1 MKTMLLRRIYAL
13 LIICL
18 SFTTFLRAQESGWKV
33 NPYDFQYD
41 MSLYVQMSIEGETV
55 TDYSNYEFGAFA
67 GDECR
72 GVAEYF
78 SQAGKSWLYLR
89 VYSNAASDETIS
101 IKLYDKKTDE
111 VSEIHE
117 TFKFESQLAYGSPSS
132 PVTLHLQGTE
142 LPTFSISAKSA
153 DANMGTVTTEGTGE
167 AVAAGTNVVFTA
179 KALDGYHFESWM
191 ADSKVISKENPYA
204 FLADKD
210 VDAVAQFSPNTYPVT
225 FVVDGDESTEMLD
238 YNSVV
243 PKPADPVKEGY
254 SFTGWSPAFEEGTKV
269 PIDGLKY
276 VAQWKVNQYTI
287 TFDTDGGS
295 AVASITQD
303 YGTAVKAPEA
313 PTKEGYTFT
322 GWDKEVPATM
332 PATNVTIKAQ
342 WKVNQYTITFDT
354 DGGSAVASIT
364 QDYGTAVKAPEAPT
378 KEGYTFIGWDKDV
391 PATMPAGDITLKAQW
406 KVNQYTITFDTDGG
420 SEVKSITQD
429 YGTAVTAPEAPT
441 KEGYTFIGWDKD
453 VPATMPAGDITLK
466 AQWSINQYRVTFVDG
481 DSVVMSV
488 MLDYGS
494 KIELPEPPAK
504 EGHTFTGWSPE
515 VDETLPAHDVTY
527 SATYEVNYYTL
538 TYYINETEV
547 YSVEVA
553 YGDTIEVYVPEMEE
567 GMEFN
572 GWDTEIPATMPAHDV
587 DIYGTSSAVSAIANL
602 VGSMDKG
609 VEVYATDGRFVQ
621 KVYSVEQF
629 MRLPKGIYI
638 IRGKKIAN
646 TF

>member
-429 YGTAVTAPEAPT
+429 YGTAVKAPEAPT
-441 KEGYTFIGWDKD
+441 KEGYTFTGWDKE
-453 VPATMPAGDITLK
+453 VPATMPATNVTIK
-466 AQWSINQYRVTFVDG
+466 AQWKVNQ
-481 DSVVMSV
+481 
-488 MLDYGS
+488 
-494 KIELPEPPAK
+494 
-504 EGHTFTGWSPE
+504 
-515 VDETLPAHDVTY
+515 
-527 SATYEVNYYTL
+527 
-538 TYYINETEV
+538 
-547 YSVEVA
+547 
-553 YGDTIEVYVPEMEE
+553 
-567 GMEFN
+567 
-572 GWDTEIPATMPAHDV
+572 
-587 DIYGTSSAVSAIANL
+587 
-602 VGSMDKG
+602 
-609 VEVYATDGRFVQ
+609 
-621 KVYSVEQF
+621 
-629 MRLPKGIYI
+629 
-638 IRGKKIAN
+638 
-646 TF
+646 

>member
-1 MKTMLLRRIYAL
+1 DTDGGSEVK
-13 LIICL
+13 
-18 SFTTFLRAQESGWKV
+18 
-33 NPYDFQYD
+33 
-41 MSLYVQMSIEGETV
+41 SITQ
-55 TDYSNYEFGAFA
+55 DY
-67 GDECR
+67 
-72 GVAEYF
+72 
-78 SQAGKSWLYLR
+78 
-89 VYSNAASDETIS
+89 
-101 IKLYDKKTDE
+101 
-111 VSEIHE
+111 
-117 TFKFESQLAYGSPSS
+117 
-132 PVTLHLQGTE
+132 GTAVKAPE
-142 LPTFSISAKSA
+142 APT
-153 DANMGTVTTEGTGE
+153 
-167 AVAAGTNVVFTA
+167 
-179 KALDGYHFESWM
+179 
-191 ADSKVISKENPYA
+191 
-204 FLADKD
+204 
-210 VDAVAQFSPNTYPVT
+210 
-225 FVVDGDESTEMLD
+225 
-238 YNSVV
+238 
-243 PKPADPVKEGY
+243 KEGY
-254 SFTGWSPAFEEGTKV
+254 TFTGWDKEVPATMPATNV
-269 PIDGLKY
+269 TLK
-276 VAQWKVNQYTI
+276 AQWKVNQYTI

-295 AVASITQD
+295 AVASITQDYGTAVKAPEAPTKEGYTFTGWDKEVPATMPATNVTLKAQWKVNQYTITFDTDGGSEVKSITQD

-364 QDYGTAVKAPEAPT
+364 QDYGTV
-378 KEGYTFIGWDKDV
+378 
-391 PATMPAGDITLKAQW
+391 
-406 KVNQYTITFDTDGG
+406 
-420 SEVKSITQD
+420 
-429 YGTAVTAPEAPT
+429 VTAPEAPV
-441 KEGYTFIGWDKD
+441 KEGHTFIGWDKD

-466 AQWSINQYRVTFVDG
+466 AQWSINQYKVTFVDG

-494 KIELPEPPAK
+494 KIELPEPPTK

-572 GWDTEIPATMPAHDV
+572 GWDTEIPTTMPAHDV
-587 DIYGTSSAVSAIANL
+587 DIYGTSSAVSAIVNL
-602 VGSMDKG
+602 VGSIEKG
-609 VEVYATDGRFVQ
+609 VDVYAVDGRFVQ

>member
-72 GVAEYF
+72 GVAEYL

-89 VYSNAASDETIS
+89 VYSNAAPDETIS
-101 IKLYDKKTDE
+101 IKLYDKKTAE

-132 PVTLHLQGTE
+132 PITLHLLGTE
-142 LPTFSISAKSA
+142 MPTFSISAKTA

-167 AVAAGTNVVFTA
+167 AVAAGTNVIFTA
-179 KALDGYHFESWM
+179 KPLAGYHFESWM

-204 FLADKD
+204 FLANKD

-225 FVVDGDESTEMLD
+225 FVVDGNESTQMLD

-243 PKPADPVKEGY
+243 SKPADPVKEGY

-269 PIDGLKY
+269 PVGGLKY
-276 VAQWKVNQYTI
+276 EAQWKVNQYTI

-342 WKVNQYTITFDT
+342 WR
-354 DGGSAVASIT
+354 
-364 QDYGTAVKAPEAPT
+364 
-378 KEGYTFIGWDKDV
+378 
-391 PATMPAGDITLKAQW
+391 
-406 KVNQYTITFDTDGG
+406 
-420 SEVKSITQD
+420 
-429 YGTAVTAPEAPT
+429 
-441 KEGYTFIGWDKD
+441 
-453 VPATMPAGDITLK
+453 
-466 AQWSINQYRVTFVDG
+466 INQYKVTFVDG
-481 DSVVMSV
+481 DSIVMSV
-488 MLDYGS
+488 TLDYGS
-494 KIELPEPPAK
+494 KIELPEPPTK
-504 EGHTFTGWSPE
+504 EGHTFTGWTPE

-553 YGDTIEVYVPEMEE
+553 YGDTIEVYVPEVEE

-587 DIYGTSSAVSAIANL
+587 DVYGTSSAVSAIANL

-646 TF
+646 SL

>member
-1 MKTMLLRRIYAL
+1 MKSITQDYGTAVTAPAAPTKEGYTFTGWDKEVPATMPATNVTIK
-13 LIICL
+13 
-18 SFTTFLRAQESGWKV
+18 AQWKV
-33 NPYDFQYD
+33 NQYTITFD
-41 MSLYVQMSIEGETV
+41 TDGGSEVKSITQDYGTAVTAPEAPTKEGHT
-55 TDYSNYEFGAFA
+55 FIG
-67 GDECR
+67 
-72 GVAEYF
+72 
-78 SQAGKSWLYLR
+78 W
-89 VYSNAASDETIS
+89 
-101 IKLYDKKTDE
+101 DKE
-111 VSEIHE
+111 V
-117 TFKFESQLAYGSPSS
+117 
-132 PVTLHLQGTE
+132 PVTM
-142 LPTFSISAKSA
+142 PA
-153 DANMGTVTTEGTGE
+153 
-167 AVAAGTNVVFTA
+167 TNVTLKAQWKVNQYTITFDTDGGSEVKSITQDYGTA
-179 KALDGYHFESWM
+179 VKAPE
-191 ADSKVISKENPYA
+191 AP
-204 FLADKD
+204 
-210 VDAVAQFSPNTYPVT
+210 T
-225 FVVDGDESTEMLD
+225 
-238 YNSVV
+238 
-243 PKPADPVKEGY
+243 KEGY
-254 SFTGWSPAFEEGTKV
+254 TFTGWDKEVPATMPATNV
-269 PIDGLKY
+269 TLK
-276 VAQWKVNQYTI
+276 AQWKVNQYTI

-303 YGTAVKAPEA
+303 YGTAVKVPEA

-354 DGGSAVASIT
+354 DGGSEVKSIT

-378 KEGYTFIGWDKDV
+378 KEGHTF
-391 PATMPAGDITLKAQW
+391 T
-406 KVNQYTITFDTDGG
+406 
-420 SEVKSITQD
+420 
-429 YGTAVTAPEAPT
+429 
-441 KEGYTFIGWDKD
+441 GWDKD

-481 DSVVMSV
+481 DSIVMSV

-494 KIELPEPPAK
+494 KIELPEPPTK
-504 EGHTFTGWSPE
+504 EGHTFTGWTPE

-553 YGDTIEVYVPEMEE
+553 YGDTIEVYVPEVEE

>member
-101 IKLYDKKTDE
+101 IKLYDKKTAE

-132 PVTLHLQGTE
+132 PITLHLQGTE

-167 AVAAGTNVVFTA
+167 TVAAGTNVIFTA
-179 KALDGYHFESWM
+179 KPLEGYHFESWM
-191 ADSKVISKENPYA
+191 EESKVISKENPYA
-204 FLADKD
+204 FLANKD
-210 VDAVAQFSPNTYPVT
+210 VDAVAQFSPNTYPVI
-225 FVVDGDESTEMLD
+225 FVVDGNESTQMLD

-243 PKPADPVKEGY
+243 SKPADPVKEGY

-322 GWDKEVPATM
+322 GWDK
-332 PATNVTIKAQ
+332 
-342 WKVNQYTITFDT
+342 
-354 DGGSAVASIT
+354 
-364 QDYGTAVKAPEAPT
+364 
-378 KEGYTFIGWDKDV
+378 DV
-391 PATMPAGDITLKAQW
+391 PATMPAGDITIKAQW

-420 SEVKSITQD
+420 SEVKSVTQD

-441 KEGYTFIGWDKD
+441 KEGHTFTGWDKD

-466 AQWSINQYRVTFVDG
+466 AQWSINQYKVTFVDG

-494 KIELPEPPAK
+494 KIELPEPPTK

-587 DIYGTSSAVSAIANL
+587 DIYGTSSAVSAIANI

-629 MRLPKGIYI
+629 MRLPNGIYI